1 VTGSLAIRV
10 VLGFLPE
17 VIVTLVYIFAGFR
30 TQGAALLAHVE
41 EEEMG
46 HAPPKS
52 RAQPWV

>member
-1 VTGSLAIRV
+1 V

-41 EEEMG
+41 EEETV